1 MLCYCC
7 VYLYIVYCVNE
18 GGGGEYGNKRVASV
32 GMMEEDY
39 MREEEVEHDQDYDVD
54 YSYDD
59 EGHVRADTR
68 PIRPKATDKY
78 DDRDPEVDPDGYGDK
93 GEDGVTFPPGQHP
106 LQGVSNLADLPP
118 PEEIRG
124 TNK

>member
-1 MLCYCC
+1 MC
-7 VYLYIVYCVNE
+7 V
-18 GGGGEYGNKRVASV
+18 GGGKDYEDKRGGSV
-32 GMMEEDY
+32 EMMEEDY
-39 MREEEVEHDQDYDVD
+39 AGEEQLEHDQDYEDAN
-54 YSYDD
+54 YGYDD
-59 EGHVRADTR
+59 EGPVRADTR

-118 PEEIRG
+118 PEDVRG